1 MLGLAGAR
9 GGHIGTI
16 QVVGGGEIEA
26 GVGAVSRRVV
36 VVVVVVVVTIHHIS
50 PTAGRG
56 WCGVKVVAVPGR
68 GCGGSVCECGLS
80 SGKL

>member
-26 GVGAVSRRVV
+26 GVRAVSRRVV
-36 VVVVVVVVTIHHIS
+36 VVVVVVVV
-50 PTAGRG
+50 
-56 WCGVKVVAVPGR
+56 VLVLFVVVVVVVLVVAVF
-68 GCGGSVCECGLS
+68 
-80 SGKL
+80 